1 MSFTAA
7 GKATTDGGT
16 IITIPAGSNWK
27 GSITLSQLTNTAGTF
42 YPDVTVQGTGSD
54 PASGSAIL
62 SVVGFG
68 AAVGLVPMSS
78 NASIND
84 IDVFGDGVHPVTLQ
98 LNFRG
103 CTAAVATA
111 TGFFQ

>member
-1 MSFTAA
+1 MSLTAA

-16 IITIPAGSNWK
+16 IITVPAGSNWH
-27 GSITLSQLTNTAGTF
+27 GSVTLSQLTNTAGTF

-54 PASGSAIL
+54 PAPGTAIL

-68 AAVGLVPMSS
+68 ALVGLVPM
-78 NASIND
+78 ASTASVHEIN
-84 IDVFGDGVHPVTLQ
+84 IYGDGTHAFTLQ
-98 LNFRG
+98 LNFHG

-111 TGFFQ
+111 IGYFD